1 MAEESKVRV
10 LRGLSWRIIKSKSRR
25 VRRLTIAGLLS
36 ADFLGLMNGDIQ
48 PLLVGPGLTIHVV

>member
-1 MAEESKVRV
+1 VRV